1 MINPLD
7 NMNFEKRNFVSN
19 SKYIKDDDIFISL
32 NNGIKY
38 LSQEDI
44 NKLSLILI
52 DSKFKQNDDLKIL
65 KIDNLEEN
73 YLSWVDEIY
82 DIQQSAFKNFL

>member
-7 NMNFEKRNFVSN
+7 NMHFEKRNFVSH

-44 NKLSLILI
+44 G
-52 DSKFKQNDDLKIL
+52 KFIWSQ
-65 KIDNLEEN
+65 
-73 YLSWVDEIY
+73 
-82 DIQQSAFKNFL
+82 

>member
-44 NKLSLILI
+44 NKLSLIII
-52 DSKFKQNDDLKIL
+52 DSKFNQKDDLKIL

-73 YLSWVDEIY
+73 YLRWVDEIY
-82 DIQQSAFKNFL
+82 DIQQLSLIHI

>member
-73 YLSWVDEIY
+73 YLRLD
-82 DIQQSAFKNFL
+82 

>member
-7 NMNFEKRNFVSN
+7 NMDFEKRNFVSN

-32 NNGIKY
+32 NDGIKY

-52 DSKFKQNDDLKIL
+52 DS
-65 KIDNLEEN
+65 
-73 YLSWVDEIY
+73 
-82 DIQQSAFKNFL
+82 

>member
-7 NMNFEKRNFVSN
+7 NMNFEKRNFVSH

-38 LSQEDI
+38 LKNHAHFMS
-44 NKLSLILI
+44 
-52 DSKFKQNDDLKIL
+52 SK
-65 KIDNLEEN
+65 
-73 YLSWVDEIY
+73 IY
-82 DIQQSAFKNFL
+82 

>member
-65 KIDNLEEN
+65 KFEDLKN
-73 YLSWVDEIY
+73 Y
-82 DIQQSAFKNFL
+82 

>member
-7 NMNFEKRNFVSN
+7 NMNFEKRNFVSH

-73 YLSWVDEIY
+73 YLRWVDEIY
-82 DIQQSAFKNFL
+82 DIQLQFMF